1 MIVLQAI
8 FSFLWQGSEV
18 NENEI
23 LYVHSIDIS
32 TIKETKVY
40 KTWESIHCTSDDSLK
55 DSVNGKK
62 ITELLVAQKLP
73 RVLLFKLQARR
84 RKIETKIQISM
95 DKAEVHTSGCMNFI
109 ELWSKQASQDM

>member
-62 ITELLVAQKLP
+62 VTELLVAQKLP

-84 RKIETKIQISM
+84 RKIQRLKFKSAWTKQ
-95 DKAEVHTSGCMNFI
+95 KFI
-109 ELWSKQASQDM
+109 LQVV